1 MSRWVVETASQLLR
15 TPEGSGCWPSP
26 GAKNSQGLLQ
36 WLAARRDAL
45 KGSPAL
51 RWSLQCW
58 PHCFLAVWS
67 WAGSPLTS
75 SVTLTVRYL
84 PGHPPRNSWKFQEGE
99 LLWSRELFILWV
111 ISVTSS
117 RKPSL
122 ALQVLLYFLCD
133 STYHPLL
140 GWIICFLLSLSLSRS
155 LSFTHTHTHTRYC
168 EFWRWQTIAVLFITV
183 HVNS

>member
-1 MSRWVVETASQLLR
+1 MACGKEGC
-15 TPEGSGCWPSP
+15 PEGKPSP
-26 GAKNSQGLLQ
+26 AVEPPV
-36 WLAARRDAL
+36 LA
-45 KGSPAL
+45 P
-51 RWSLQCW
+51 
-58 PHCFLAVWS
+58 CFLAVWS

-117 RKPSL
+117 RKPSV
-122 ALQVLLYFLCD
+122 ALQVLLYFLRD

-140 GWIICFLLSLSLSRS
+140 GWVICFLLSLSLSRS
-155 LSFTHTHTHTRYC
+155 VFHTHTHTHTHATVSFGGGRPLLC
-168 EFWRWQTIAVLFITV
+168 CLSLFT
-183 HVNS
+183 